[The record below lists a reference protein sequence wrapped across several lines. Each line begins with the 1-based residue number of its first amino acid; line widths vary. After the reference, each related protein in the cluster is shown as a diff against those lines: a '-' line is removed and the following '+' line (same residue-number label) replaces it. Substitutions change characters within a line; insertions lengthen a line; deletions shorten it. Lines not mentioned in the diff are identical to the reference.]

1 VPLCGALC
9 AAQVGLGGWGS
20 RWIPAPVAA
29 DSSESIH
36 AHVDVDDEDGE
47 PAAVCM
53 RWPGVETV
61 DLSMRLRPDSS
72 ALLRR
77 HITD

>member
-1 VPLCGALC
+1 VQTEEPAVR
-9 AAQVGLGGWGS
+9 AESARS
-20 RWIPAPVAA
+20 RWILAPVAA

-36 AHVDVDDEDGE
+36 AHVDVDDEDEDGE

-61 DLSMRLRPDSS
+61 DLSDRLRPDSS
-72 ALLRR
+72 ALLNK